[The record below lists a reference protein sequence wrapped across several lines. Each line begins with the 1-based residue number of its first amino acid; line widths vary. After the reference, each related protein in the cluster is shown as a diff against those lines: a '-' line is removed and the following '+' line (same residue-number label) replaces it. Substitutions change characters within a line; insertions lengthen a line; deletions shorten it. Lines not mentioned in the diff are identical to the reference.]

1 MTSVLE
7 NVFCIECLSKLDGEE
22 NMSLLLVDR
31 IFLEIRK
38 VEECWFYTC
47 EMPLLSNFLSPSVE
61 PDGPPM
67 DVILQPVTSQSIR
80 VTWKVK

>member
-1 MTSVLE
+1 MFTVFVQKTFGKYYIGMFSRLTGNMKNTNQKTS
-7 NVFCIECLSKLDGEE
+7 
-22 NMSLLLVDR
+22 
-31 IFLEIRK
+31 
-38 VEECWFYTC
+38 T
-47 EMPLLSNFLSPSVE
+47 LLSLSAE

>member
-1 MTSVLE
+1 MHVHSVCANYLWKVLPWNVSWASRLTGNRKNTNQKTSV
-7 NVFCIECLSKLDGEE
+7 S
-22 NMSLLLVDR
+22 
-31 IFLEIRK
+31 
-38 VEECWFYTC
+38 T
-47 EMPLLSNFLSPSVE
+47 LLSLSAE